1 MTLEKSADTNL
12 YGNTDQGRR
21 GILVVNLGSPE
32 APTTAAVRRYLNEFL
47 MDPHVLAM
55 PWVLRRL
62 LVSAIMVNRPRR
74 TARAYQRI
82 WNETGSP
89 LVSLT
94 SSVADGIRQQTG
106 LPVAVAMRYGTP
118 QVDAAIRTLGDVD
131 EIVLMALYP
140 QHADSTRTTTI
151 KRVARELS
159 GKRLLVLPPY
169 YNNPDFL
176 SVFGA
181 HVKKH
186 LPASAEHLLFSY
198 HGLPEHHITNADPT
212 GSHCLRTESCC
223 VTHSIAHD
231 TCYRH
236 QCFSTTRAIGSLI
249 DIDHSQSFQ
258 SRLRP
263 GRWLQPSSSQHATTL
278 AQQGV
283 RHLAVVCPAFAVD
296 NLETLEE
303 VGQQLSLTFRKAGG
317 KELILIPALNDEPE
331 WIQVLSKWAE
341 GTIDSF
347 RELSLQ

>member
-12 YGNTDQGRR
+12 YRNADQGCR

-32 APTTAAVRRYLNEFL
+32 SPNIAAVRRYLNEFL

-62 LVSAIMVNRPRR
+62 LVSAIIITRPRR

-82 WNETGSP
+82 WNDDGSP

-94 SSVADGIRQQTG
+94 SSVADGIRRESG
-106 LPVAVAMRYGTP
+106 LPVAMAMRYGTP
-118 QVDAAIRTLGDVD
+118 RIEAAINALGNVD

-151 KRVARELS
+151 EKVASAFS

-169 YNNPDFL
+169 YNHPDFL
-176 SVFGA
+176 RVFGT

-186 LPASAEHLLFSY
+186 LPESAEHLLFSY
-198 HGLPEHHITNADPT
+198 HGLPERHLTNADPT
-212 GSHCLRTESCC
+212 KNHCLKTGSCC
-223 VTHSIAHD
+223 DTRSIAHA

-236 QCFSTTRAIGSLI
+236 QCFSTTRAIGASLG
-249 DIDHSQSFQ
+249 IDHSLSFQ
-258 SRLRP
+258 SRLGP
-263 GRWLQPSSSQHATTL
+263 GKWLQPATNQHAVEM
-278 AQQGV
+278 ARHGV

-303 VGQQLSLTFRKAGG
+303 IGQQLSARFHKAGG
-317 KELILIPALNDEPE
+317 KELTLIPALNETPE
-331 WIQVLSKWAE
+331 WIRVLSEWANGPTDTFQE
-341 GTIDSF
+341 VS
-347 RELSLQ
+347 R